1 MRGILCVFD
10 ERYQCLMHSCV
21 VVKCTSLGCE
31 VCKSVLELV
40 VIEIVGELSGE
51 SSLSLNK

>member
-40 VIEIVGELSGE
+40 VIEIVGKLSVE